1 MRRSLRAR
9 LQRLEKQQPAP
20 GVSFWD
26 LLSGAVS
33 AKGLTVD
40 DLDDAGKEIFR
51 RWVAAREQLRDGD
64 ARDEVEDRIDAM
76 VEQRVAERDALARKA
91 VPSVIKELPPT
102 EAAPSRDTGDDPADH
117 GAADRAA
124 PLR

>member
-1 MRRSLRAR
+1 MRRNLRAR
-9 LQRLEKQQPAP
+9 IERLEKQLPAP

-40 DLDDAGKEIFR
+40 DLDDAGKEIYR
-51 RWVAAREQLRDGD
+51 QWVAVREQLQDGD

-76 VEQRVAERDALARKA
+76 VAQRVAERDALAGKA
-91 VPSVIKELPPT
+91 VPNVNKELPLSEPG
-102 EAAPSRDTGDDPADH
+102 PSLDRLENKCCTNGDDHA
-117 GAADRAA
+117 
-124 PLR
+124 